1 MAIQTDTFISDD
13 EEELCP
19 LCVEE
24 MDLSD
29 KNFKPCPCGYQ
40 VCQFCYN
47 NIRSNPQ
54 LNGKCPACRRPYD
67 DESVEYRMVSQEEW
81 KQDHIRQTRKEKER
95 KQKEKEKKESAEN
108 SGASKKHLSG
118 MRVIQKNLV
127 YVIGLNPNIPT
138 EELHNTLRGDR
149 FFGQYGKI
157 QKIVINRRNN
167 ANGHPGIG
175 VYVTFAKKE
184 DAARCIAAVDGSI
197 NDGKYLRAAYG
208 TTKYCSSYLRG
219 QPCPNPNCM
228 FLHEPGEE
236 ADSYTRQDLS
246 TIQHAA
252 RQGLNKPQ
260 LKTVSAGS
268 AMSGRDGSAGPGTRS
283 ESPADRDHSHSQVH
297 SQAHE
302 PVASSP
308 SPMMHDSALP
318 ASVSWA
324 HRASP
329 QSASNVRLHHQEANN
344 AASGADRSAYTTNSP
359 SPVTP
364 AAVNV
369 PDSSS
374 VASSTP
380 RKVPLHLN
388 DNNKRSPLDDSL
400 EALQESF
407 KRSNVSYTFS
417 SRYVPDKVQNMPCY
431 FWAHSNFDGSTAGSN
446 STNNTNSKKQNQDT
460 DSEALA
466 RVSILLSSFNKCGLL
481 GSMRMAPEVYM
492 EQPQLQSQPQTSSP
506 PGLNMSTN
514 NNLMSNSTS
523 SAVAPTTSNN
533 NNSHELLNH
542 LMRGK

>member
-29 KNFKPCPCGYQ
+29 KNFRPCPCGYQ

-67 DESVEYRMVSQEEW
+67 DESVEYRMVTQEEW
-81 KQDHIRQTRKEKER
+81 KQDHLRQARKEKER
-95 KQKEKEKKESAEN
+95 KQKEKEKKDAEHQ
-108 SGASKKHLSG
+108 GSKKHLSG

-138 EELHNTLRGDR
+138 EELHNTLRGDK

-175 VYVTFAKKE
+175 VYVTFARKE

-260 LKTVSAGS
+260 LKTTGGGGGGISTPGAS
-268 AMSGRDGSAGPGTRS
+268 PGPDRMTGHVARS
-283 ESPADRDHSHSQVH
+283 ESPAEHH
-297 SQAHE
+297 
-302 PVASSP
+302 ASETNLSSSAP
-308 SPMMHDSALP
+308 SPMHDSALP
-318 ASVSWA
+318 ASASWA

-329 QSASNVRLHHQEANN
+329 QSVNN
-344 AASGADRSAYTTNSP
+344 AKLHQD
-359 SPVTP
+359 SPV
-364 AAVNV
+364 AVTSPV
-369 PDSSS
+369 PVAS
-374 VASSTP
+374 VASATP
-380 RKVPLHLN
+380 RKPPQVLATTLS
-388 DNNKRSPLDDSL
+388 KRSALDDSL
-400 EALQESF
+400 EGLEEAC
-407 KRSNVSYTFS
+407 KRSHVSFTFS
-417 SRYVPDKVQNMPCY
+417 SPYLPEKIQNVPCY
-431 FWAHSNFDGSTAGSN
+431 FSFN
-446 STNNTNSKKQNQDT
+446 SGFYTGTENTNSGNKK
-460 DSEALA
+460 DSTNETEALS
-466 RVSILLSSFNKCGLL
+466 RVSILLSSFNKCGVL
-481 GSMRMAPEVYM
+481 GSMRMAPEVYV
-492 EQPQLQSQPQTSSP
+492 EPPQAATP
-506 PGLNMSTN
+506 PGLNM
-514 NNLMSNSTS
+514 
-523 SAVAPTTSNN
+523 TTN
-533 NNSHELLNH
+533 NNSHELLTH